1 MAEDPLSSI
10 IIIFFL
16 LIISGLL
23 SGSETSITSVS
34 KSKIHKL
41 SNRGDVRAKK
51 VLKLIEKKNDLVSS
65 ILIGN
70 NIINILASVLATALL
85 IKYYGDKGILYSTVV
100 MSALIVIFSEVFPKN
115 YALLKPDRFV
125 LTMSGPLTIFS
136 KLLLPFILFLRFINF
151 IIFKLMR
158 VDTANKVTS
167 KTAREDIR
175 NIINMH
181 EDEGRL
187 LKDESD
193 MLNAILDLKEI
204 TVEKIMTHRKNIY
217 SINIEETDT
226 FFTKIAKSSFSR
238 IPVWKDNPNNIL
250 GLVHAKNVLS
260 NLDENGALDINKI
273 KENLIKPWFIPETTK
288 AKDQLNEFI
297 KRKEKLAFIV
307 DEYGELMGLISMED
321 IIEEIVGNIFD
332 EKDFSTIGIRRLEN
346 NIFRIRGDVNI
357 RDINRELDIAIPEGS
372 SSTIAGY
379 IIDQTESFP
388 DVGQIFAYDGIIY
401 EIINKNKNQITQIKL
416 TLPKKITTH

>member
-1 MAEDPLSSI
+1 MVEDPLSSI

-51 VLKLIEKKNDLVSS
+51 VLKLIDKKNDLVSS

-85 IKYYGDKGILYSTVV
+85 IKYYGDKGILYSTIV

-125 LTMSGPLTIFS
+125 LAMSGPLTIFS
-136 KLLLPFILFLRFINF
+136 KLLLPFIIFLRFINF
-151 IIFKLMR
+151 IIFKLIR
-158 VDTANKVTS
+158 VDTTNKITS
-167 KTAREDIR
+167 KSAREDIR

-217 SINIEETDT
+217 SINIEDTNT
-226 FFTKIAKSSFSR
+226 FFTKIAQSSFSR
-238 IPVWKDNPNNIL
+238 IPVWKNSPNNIL
-250 GLVHAKNVLS
+250 GLIHAKNVLS
-260 NLDENGALDINKI
+260 NLDDTGNLNINKI

-357 RDINRELDIAIPEGS
+357 RDINRELDINIPEGT

-388 DVGQIFAYDGIIY
+388 DVGQTFAYDGIMY

>member
-388 DVGQIFAYDGIIY
+388 DVGQIFAYDGIVY

>member
-158 VDTANKVTS
+158 VDTTNKVTP

-388 DVGQIFAYDGIIY
+388 DVGQIFAYDGIVY

>member
-115 YALLKPDRFV
+115 YALLRPDRFV

-273 KENLIKPWFIPETTK
+273 KENLIKPWFVPETTK

>member
-115 YALLKPDRFV
+115 YALLRPDRFV

-388 DVGQIFAYDGIIY
+388 DVGQIFAYDGIVY

>member
-41 SNRGDVRAKK
+41 SNRGDARAKK
-51 VLKLIEKKNDLVSS
+51 VLKLIDKKNDLVSS

-85 IKYYGDKGILYSTVV
+85 IKYYGDKGILYSTIV

-125 LTMSGPLTIFS
+125 LAMSGPLTIFS
-136 KLLLPFILFLRFINF
+136 KLLLPFIIFLRFINF
-151 IIFKLMR
+151 IIFKLIR
-158 VDTANKVTS
+158 VDTTNKITS
-167 KTAREDIR
+167 KSAREDIR

-217 SINIEETDT
+217 SINIGETNT
-226 FFTKIAKSSFSR
+226 FFTKIAQSSFSR
-238 IPVWKDNPNNIL
+238 IPVWKNSPNNIL
-250 GLVHAKNVLS
+250 GLIHAKNVLS
-260 NLDENGALDINKI
+260 NLDDTGTLNINKI

-357 RDINRELDIAIPEGS
+357 RDINRELDINIPEGT

-388 DVGQIFAYDGIIY
+388 DVGQTFAYDGIMY

>member
-41 SNRGDVRAKK
+41 SNRGDMRAKK

-115 YALLKPDRFV
+115 YALLRPDRFV
-125 LTMSGPLTIFS
+125 LTLSGPLTIFS

-388 DVGQIFAYDGIIY
+388 DVGQIFAYDGIVY

>member
-416 TLPKKITTH
+416 TLPKKITTL

>member
-158 VDTANKVTS
+158 VDTTNKVTS

-217 SINIEETDT
+217 SINIEESDT

>member
-115 YALLKPDRFV
+115 YALLRPDRFV

-217 SINIEETDT
+217 SINIEEADT

-260 NLDENGALDINKI
+260 NLDENGGLDINKI

-388 DVGQIFAYDGIIY
+388 DVGQIFAYDGIVY

>member
-115 YALLKPDRFV
+115 YALLRPDRFV

-151 IIFKLMR
+151 IIFKLIR
-158 VDTANKVTS
+158 VDTTNKVTS

-273 KENLIKPWFIPETTK
+273 KQNLIKPWFIPETTK

>member
-51 VLKLIEKKNDLVSS
+51 VLKLIDKKNDLVSS

-85 IKYYGDKGILYSTVV
+85 IKYYGDKGILYSTIV

-125 LTMSGPLTIFS
+125 LAMSGPLTIFS
-136 KLLLPFILFLRFINF
+136 KLLLPFIIFLRFINF
-151 IIFKLMR
+151 IIFKLIR
-158 VDTANKVTS
+158 VDTTNKITS
-167 KTAREDIR
+167 KSAREDIR

-217 SINIEETDT
+217 SINIEETNT
-226 FFTKIAKSSFSR
+226 FFTKIAQSSFSR
-238 IPVWKDNPNNIL
+238 IPVWKNSPNNIL
-250 GLVHAKNVLS
+250 GLIHAKNVLS
-260 NLDENGALDINKI
+260 NLDDTGTLNINKI

-357 RDINRELDIAIPEGS
+357 RDINRELDINIPEGT

-388 DVGQIFAYDGIIY
+388 DVGQTFAYDGIMY

-416 TLPKKITTH
+416 TLPKKIITH

>member
-41 SNRGDVRAKK
+41 SNRGDARAKK
-51 VLKLIEKKNDLVSS
+51 VLRLIDKKNDLVSS

-85 IKYYGDKGILYSTVV
+85 IKYYGDKGILYSTIV

-125 LTMSGPLTIFS
+125 LAMSGPLTIFS
-136 KLLLPFILFLRFINF
+136 KLLLPFIIFLRFINF
-151 IIFKLMR
+151 IIFKLIR
-158 VDTANKVTS
+158 VDTTNKITS
-167 KTAREDIR
+167 KSAREDIR

-217 SINIEETDT
+217 SINIEETNT
-226 FFTKIAKSSFSR
+226 FFTKIAQSSFSR
-238 IPVWKDNPNNIL
+238 IPVWKNSPNNIL
-250 GLVHAKNVLS
+250 GLIHAKNVLS
-260 NLDENGALDINKI
+260 NLDDTGTLNINKI

-357 RDINRELDIAIPEGS
+357 RDINRELDINIPEGT

-388 DVGQIFAYDGIIY
+388 DVGQTFAYDGIMY

>member
-51 VLKLIEKKNDLVSS
+51 VLKLIDKKNDLVSS

-85 IKYYGDKGILYSTVV
+85 IKYYGDKGILYSTIV

-125 LTMSGPLTIFS
+125 LAMSGPLTIFS
-136 KLLLPFILFLRFINF
+136 KLLLPFIIFLRFINF
-151 IIFKLMR
+151 IIFKLIR
-158 VDTANKVTS
+158 VDTTNKITS
-167 KTAREDIR
+167 KSAREDIR

-217 SINIEETDT
+217 SINIEETNT
-226 FFTKIAKSSFSR
+226 FFTKIAQSSFSR
-238 IPVWKDNPNNIL
+238 IPVWKNSPNNIL
-250 GLVHAKNVLS
+250 GLIHAKNVLS
-260 NLDENGALDINKI
+260 NLDDTGTLNINKI

-357 RDINRELDIAIPEGS
+357 RDINRELDINIPEGT

-388 DVGQIFAYDGIIY
+388 DVGQTFAYGGIMY

>member
-115 YALLKPDRFV
+115 YALLRPDRFV

>member
-51 VLKLIEKKNDLVSS
+51 VLKLIDKKNDLVSS

-85 IKYYGDKGILYSTVV
+85 IKYYGDKGILYSTIV
-100 MSALIVIFSEVFPKN
+100 MSALIVIFSEVLPKN

-125 LTMSGPLTIFS
+125 LAMSGPLTIFS
-136 KLLLPFILFLRFINF
+136 KLLLPFIIFLRFINF
-151 IIFKLMR
+151 IIFKLIR
-158 VDTANKVTS
+158 VDTTNKITS
-167 KTAREDIR
+167 KSAREDIR

-217 SINIEETDT
+217 SINIEETNT
-226 FFTKIAKSSFSR
+226 FFTKIAQSSFSR
-238 IPVWKDNPNNIL
+238 IPVWKNSPNNIL
-250 GLVHAKNVLS
+250 GLIHAKNVLS
-260 NLDENGALDINKI
+260 NLDDTGTLNINKI

-357 RDINRELDIAIPEGS
+357 RDINRELDINIPEGT

-388 DVGQIFAYDGIIY
+388 DVGQAFAYDGIMY

>member
-115 YALLKPDRFV
+115 YALLRPDRFV
-125 LTMSGPLTIFS
+125 LTLSGPLTIFS

>member
-115 YALLKPDRFV
+115 YALLRPDRFV

-260 NLDENGALDINKI
+260 NLDENGGLDINKI

-388 DVGQIFAYDGIIY
+388 DVGQIFAYDGIVY

>member
-51 VLKLIEKKNDLVSS
+51 VLKLIDKKNDLVSS

-85 IKYYGDKGILYSTVV
+85 IKYYGDKGILYSTIV

-125 LTMSGPLTIFS
+125 LAMSGPLTIFS
-136 KLLLPFILFLRFINF
+136 KLLLPFIIFLRFINF
-151 IIFKLMR
+151 IIFKLIR
-158 VDTANKVTS
+158 VDTTNKITS
-167 KTAREDIR
+167 KSAREDIR

-217 SINIEETDT
+217 SINIEDTNT
-226 FFTKIAKSSFSR
+226 FFTKIAQSSFSR
-238 IPVWKDNPNNIL
+238 IPVWKNSPNNIL
-250 GLVHAKNVLS
+250 GLIHAKNVLS
-260 NLDENGALDINKI
+260 NLDDTGTLNINKI

-357 RDINRELDIAIPEGS
+357 RDINRELDINIPEGT

-388 DVGQIFAYDGIIY
+388 DVGQTFAYDGIMY

>member
-41 SNRGDVRAKK
+41 SNRGDARAKK
-51 VLKLIEKKNDLVSS
+51 VLKLIDKKNDLVSS
-65 ILIGN
+65 ILIGI

-85 IKYYGDKGILYSTVV
+85 IKYYGDKGILYSTIV

-125 LTMSGPLTIFS
+125 LAMSGPLTIFS
-136 KLLLPFILFLRFINF
+136 KLLLPFIIFLRFINF
-151 IIFKLMR
+151 IIFKLIR
-158 VDTANKVTS
+158 VDTTNKITS
-167 KTAREDIR
+167 KSAREDIR

-217 SINIEETDT
+217 SINIEETNT
-226 FFTKIAKSSFSR
+226 FFTKIAQSSFSR
-238 IPVWKDNPNNIL
+238 IPVWKNSPNNIL
-250 GLVHAKNVLS
+250 GLIHAKNVLS
-260 NLDENGALDINKI
+260 NLDDTGTLNINKI

-357 RDINRELDIAIPEGS
+357 RDINRELDINIPEGT

-388 DVGQIFAYDGIIY
+388 DVGQTFAYDGIMY

>member
-115 YALLKPDRFV
+115 YALLRPDRFV
-125 LTMSGPLTIFS
+125 LTLSGPLTIFS

-151 IIFKLMR
+151 IIFKLIR
-158 VDTANKVTS
+158 VDTTNKVTS

-388 DVGQIFAYDGIIY
+388 DVGQIFAYDGIVY

>member
-115 YALLKPDRFV
+115 YALLRPDRFV

-401 EIINKNKNQITQIKL
+401 EIINEL
-416 TLPKKITTH
+416 

>member
-151 IIFKLMR
+151 IIFKLIR
-158 VDTANKVTS
+158 VDTTNKVTS

-217 SINIEETDT
+217 SINIEESDT

-388 DVGQIFAYDGIIY
+388 DVGQIFAYDGIVY

>member
-158 VDTANKVTS
+158 VDTTNKVTS

-217 SINIEETDT
+217 SINIEESDT

-388 DVGQIFAYDGIIY
+388 DVGQIFAYDGIVY

>member
-151 IIFKLMR
+151 IIFKLIR
-158 VDTANKVTS
+158 VDTTNKVTS

>member
-51 VLKLIEKKNDLVSS
+51 VLKLIDKKNDLVSS

-85 IKYYGDKGILYSTVV
+85 IKYYGDKGILYSTIV

-125 LTMSGPLTIFS
+125 LAMSGPLTIFS
-136 KLLLPFILFLRFINF
+136 KLLLPFIIFLRFINF
-151 IIFKLMR
+151 IIFKLIR
-158 VDTANKVTS
+158 VDTTNKITS
-167 KTAREDIR
+167 KSAREDIR

-217 SINIEETDT
+217 SINIEETNT
-226 FFTKIAKSSFSR
+226 FFTKIAQSSFSR
-238 IPVWKDNPNNIL
+238 IPVWKNSPNNIL
-250 GLVHAKNVLS
+250 GLIHAKNVLS
-260 NLDENGALDINKI
+260 NLDDTGTLNINKI

-357 RDINRELDIAIPEGS
+357 RDINRELDINIPEGT

-388 DVGQIFAYDGIIY
+388 DVGQTFAYDGIMY

>member
-115 YALLKPDRFV
+115 YALLRPDRFV

-217 SINIEETDT
+217 SINIEDTDT

>member
-115 YALLKPDRFV
+115 YALLRPDRFV

-260 NLDENGALDINKI
+260 NLDENRALDINKI

>member
-1 MAEDPLSSI
+1 M
-10 IIIFFL
+10 
-16 LIISGLL
+16 
-23 SGSETSITSVS
+23 
-34 KSKIHKL
+34 HC
-41 SNRGDVRAKK
+41 SNQ
-51 VLKLIEKKNDLVSS
+51 
-65 ILIGN
+65 
-70 NIINILASVLATALL
+70 
-85 IKYYGDKGILYSTVV
+85 
-100 MSALIVIFSEVFPKN
+100 
-115 YALLKPDRFV
+115 
-125 LTMSGPLTIFS
+125 MSGPLTIFS
-136 KLLLPFILFLRFINF
+136 KLLLPFIIFLRFINF
-151 IIFKLMR
+151 IIFKLIR
-158 VDTANKVTS
+158 VDTTNKITS
-167 KTAREDIR
+167 KSAREDIR

-217 SINIEETDT
+217 SINIEETNT
-226 FFTKIAKSSFSR
+226 FFTKIAQSSFSR
-238 IPVWKDNPNNIL
+238 IPVWKNSPNNIL
-250 GLVHAKNVLS
+250 GLIHAKNVLS
-260 NLDENGALDINKI
+260 NLDDTGTLNINKI

-357 RDINRELDIAIPEGS
+357 RDINRELDINIPEGT

-388 DVGQIFAYDGIIY
+388 DVGQTFAYGGIMY

>member
-51 VLKLIEKKNDLVSS
+51 VLKLIDKKNDLVSS

-85 IKYYGDKGILYSTVV
+85 IKYYGDKGILYSTIV
-100 MSALIVIFSEVFPKN
+100 MSALIVIFSEVLPKN

-125 LTMSGPLTIFS
+125 LAMSGPLTIFS
-136 KLLLPFILFLRFINF
+136 KLLLPFIIFLRFINF
-151 IIFKLMR
+151 IIFKLIR
-158 VDTANKVTS
+158 VDTTNKITS
-167 KTAREDIR
+167 KSAREDIR

-217 SINIEETDT
+217 SINIEETNT
-226 FFTKIAKSSFSR
+226 FFTKIAQSSFSR
-238 IPVWKDNPNNIL
+238 IPVWKNSPNNIL
-250 GLVHAKNVLS
+250 GLIHAKNVLS
-260 NLDENGALDINKI
+260 NLDDTGTLNINKI

-357 RDINRELDIAIPEGS
+357 RDINRELDINIPEGT

-388 DVGQIFAYDGIIY
+388 DVGQTFAYDGIMY

>member
-41 SNRGDVRAKK
+41 SNRGDARAKK

-115 YALLKPDRFV
+115 YALLRPDRFV
-125 LTMSGPLTIFS
+125 LTLSGPLTIFS

>member
-217 SINIEETDT
+217 SINIEESDT

-388 DVGQIFAYDGIIY
+388 DVGQIFAYDGIVY

>member
-115 YALLKPDRFV
+115 YALLRPDRFV

-307 DEYGELMGLISMED
+307 NEYGELMGLISMED

>member
-41 SNRGDVRAKK
+41 SNRGDARAKK
-51 VLKLIEKKNDLVSS
+51 VLKLIDKKNDLVSS

-85 IKYYGDKGILYSTVV
+85 IKYYGDKGILYSTIV

-125 LTMSGPLTIFS
+125 LAMSGPLTIFS
-136 KLLLPFILFLRFINF
+136 KLLLPFIIFLRFINF
-151 IIFKLMR
+151 IIFKLIR
-158 VDTANKVTS
+158 VYTTNKITS
-167 KTAREDIR
+167 KSAREDIR

-217 SINIEETDT
+217 SINIEETNT
-226 FFTKIAKSSFSR
+226 FFTKIAQSSFSR
-238 IPVWKDNPNNIL
+238 IPVWKNSPNNIL
-250 GLVHAKNVLS
+250 GLIHAKNVLS
-260 NLDENGALDINKI
+260 NLDNTGTLNINKI

-357 RDINRELDIAIPEGS
+357 RDINRELDINIPEGT

-388 DVGQIFAYDGIIY
+388 DVGQTFAYDGIMY

-416 TLPKKITTH
+416 TLSKKITTH